1 MLNKFLELF
10 TKEDEP
16 NLSQDE
22 NKSHKLQM
30 AACALLL
37 EIANADDNFSSDEK
51 LRIVK
56 IMQSKFQLDED
67 EVVSLIEQS
76 NEEIENSVSIYEFTN
91 IINKNLNHDE
101 KFLIVKSLWELAYV
115 DGELDKYEDYYIKKI
130 SNNLHLHHKE
140 RVAAKMEVK
149 EELNRNPD

>member
-22 NKSHKLQM
+22 NKSHKLKI

-56 IMQSKFQLDED
+56 IMRSKFQLDED

-76 NEEIENSVSIYEFTN
+76 NEEIEI
-91 IINKNLNHDE
+91 L
-101 KFLIVKSLWELAYV
+101 
-115 DGELDKYEDYYIKKI
+115 
-130 SNNLHLHHKE
+130 
-140 RVAAKMEVK
+140 
-149 EELNRNPD
+149 